1 MYLIMIDFNMKKG
14 APLETDDVNLVLQQI
29 DILFDSVPG
38 ELFGD
43 LGFGTEYDH
52 YMYNFNI
59 DNSGLERM
67 ILDDL
72 YSLDLLGFTP
82 RVEVL
87 FLQGTEQDIA
97 IINITLSRNDA
108 EYKKSYKIS

>member
-1 MYLIMIDFNMKKG
+1 MIDFDLKNNK
-14 APLETDDVNLVLQQI
+14 PVQNNDIYLVLQQI
-29 DILFDSVPG
+29 DILFDTVPG

-59 DNSGLERM
+59 DNSGLENM

-72 YSLDLLGFTP
+72 RRLDLLGFSP
-82 RVEVL
+82 RVEVM

-97 IINITLSRNDA
+97 LINITLTRNEV

>member
-1 MYLIMIDFNMKKG
+1 MVDFNLHPG
-14 APLETDDVNLVLQQI
+14 NPLEYNDVKLVLQQI
-29 DILFDSVPG
+29 DILFDTVPG

-52 YMYNFNI
+52 YMYNFNV
-59 DNSGLERM
+59 DNSALENM

-72 YSLDLLGFTP
+72 LQLDLLGFSP
-82 RVEVL
+82 AVEVL

-97 IINITLSRNDA
+97 LINITLSRNDV

>member
-1 MYLIMIDFNMKKG
+1 M
-14 APLETDDVNLVLQQI
+14 ESDDVNLVLQQI
-29 DILFDSVPG
+29 DILFDTVPG

-59 DNSGLERM
+59 DNTALEKM

-72 YSLDLLGFTP
+72 YSLELLGFIP
-82 RVEVL
+82 SVNVL

-97 IINITLSRNDA
+97 IINIVLSRNNV